1 MRSIQKDGPIELPER
16 IRGKGRL
23 PMVGRLS
30 GSAVAST
37 SGPGDMH
44 GAAGR
49 NRLDAAQAV
58 GWTCPR
64 QKPGGSR
71 IRTATAP
78 HRNLPEAVRTSA

>member
-1 MRSIQKDGPIELPER
+1 MRSIRKEGPIELPER

-23 PMVGRLS
+23 PMVGWLP
-30 GSAVAST
+30 GSAVART
-37 SGPGDMH
+37 SGPEDMH

-58 GWTCPR
+58 GWPCPR

-71 IRTATAP
+71 VRIATAP
-78 HRNLPEAVRTSA
+78 HRNLPEAVRRSA